1 LNQYFASLES
11 MELKPMNKSFRS
23 ACVIAL
29 VFSVATVVFAQR
41 PRTTTPQDA
50 TENSTTIPG
59 PPAAP
64 ASVKAKYEGGV
75 FGYNKTMEGTVNF
88 DDANSRF
95 IFKDKT
101 GKEILFIPYQS
112 LTGAFGDTHKV
123 QPAAATVAQNV
134 PSLYALPAKF
144 IKTKVQ
150 YLTLQ
155 YNDPDSK
162 VAGAASFK
170 LDNKDILD
178 SVLFTLANKAG
189 LTRRGEVFVRKKDQD
204 NP

>member
-1 LNQYFASLES
+1 MTKF
-11 MELKPMNKSFRS
+11 FRS
-23 ACVIAL
+23 TCLIAL
-29 VFSVATVVFAQR
+29 VFSVATVVIAQR
-41 PRTTTPQDA
+41 PRTTTQQDT
-50 TENSTTIPG
+50 TEDSTTIPG

-75 FGYNKTMEGTVNF
+75 FGYNKKMEGTVNF
-88 DDANSRF
+88 DDAGSRF
-95 IFKDKT
+95 VFRDKN
-101 GKEILFIPYQS
+101 GKEILFIPYKS
-112 LTGAFGDTHKV
+112 LMGAYGDTHKV

-134 PSLYALPAKF
+134 PSIYALPAHF

-155 YNDPDSK
+155 YDDPDSR
-162 VAGAASFK
+162 VSGATSFK
-170 LDNKDILD
+170 FDSKDILD

-189 LTRRGEVFVRKKDQD
+189 LTRRGEVFVRKKDQS

>member
-1 LNQYFASLES
+1 
-11 MELKPMNKSFRS
+11 MNILFRS
-23 ACVIAL
+23 TCVIVVA
-29 VFSVATVVFAQR
+29 FSVAAVVFAQR
-41 PRTTTPQDA
+41 PRTITTQDTSTTPVKTTTPDK
-50 TENSTTIPG
+50 TEESTTVPG
-59 PPAAP
+59 PPTAP

-88 DDANSRF
+88 DDASSRF
-95 IFKDKT
+95 VFKDKT
-101 GKEILFIPYQS
+101 GKEILFIPYQA

-134 PSLYALPAKF
+134 PSIYALPARF

-170 LDNKDILD
+170 LENKDILD
-178 SVLFTLANKAG
+178 SVLFTLASKSG
-189 LTRRGEVFVRKKDQD
+189 LTRRGEVFVRKKDTY
-204 NP
+204 P

>member
-1 LNQYFASLES
+1 
-11 MELKPMNKSFRS
+11 
-23 ACVIAL
+23 VIAM
-29 VFSVATVVFAQR
+29 VFSVATVVIAQR
-41 PRTTTPQDA
+41 PRTTTPQDTA
-50 TENSTTIPG
+50 ENSTVPG

-75 FGYNKTMEGTVNF
+75 FGYNKTMEGTLNF
-88 DDANSRF
+88 DDTGSRF
-95 IFKDKT
+95 VFRDKT
-101 GKEILFIPYQS
+101 GKEILFIPYKS

-134 PSLYALPAKF
+134 PSIYALPARF

-155 YNDPDSK
+155 YDDPDSK

-170 LDNKDILD
+170 LDNKDLLD

-189 LTRRGEVFVRKKDQD
+189 LTRRGEVFVRKKDQS

>member
-1 LNQYFASLES
+1 
-11 MELKPMNKSFRS
+11 MNKIFRS
-23 ACVIAL
+23 TCVIAL
-29 VFSVATVVFAQR
+29 VFGVAAVVFAQR
-41 PRTTTPQDA
+41 PRTTTTQQDA

-88 DDANSRF
+88 DDVSSRF
-95 IFKDKT
+95 VFRDKT

-112 LTGAFGDTHKV
+112 LTGAYGDTKKV

-134 PSLYALPAKF
+134 PSIYALPAKL

-155 YNDPDSK
+155 YSDPDSK
-162 VAGAASFK
+162 VSGMASFK
-170 LDNKDILD
+170 LDNKDTLD
-178 SVLFTLANKAG
+178 SVLFTLANKSG
-189 LTRRGEVFVRKKDQD
+189 LTRRGEVFVRKKDPN

>member
-1 LNQYFASLES
+1 
-11 MELKPMNKSFRS
+11 MNKIFRS
-23 ACVIAL
+23 TCVTAL
-29 VFSVATVVFAQR
+29 VFTVVAVAQAQR
-41 PRTTTPQDA
+41 PRTTTTQD
-50 TENSTTIPG
+50 TSESSTTIPG

-88 DDANSRF
+88 DDTSSRF
-95 IFKDKT
+95 VFRDKT

-134 PSLYALPAKF
+134 PSIYALPAHF
-144 IKTKVQ
+144 IKTKVR

-155 YNDPDSK
+155 YSDPDSK
-162 VAGAASFK
+162 VAGNASFK

-189 LTRRGEVFVRKKDQD
+189 LTRRGEVFVRKKDQS